1 MGPLF
6 TKNYNFLFTFNHH
19 NYLVFDI
26 CYQRF
31 DILCHISQQ
40 ITEIK
45 VTHAE
50 MHKDFING
58 LFSMKTTKKAFSRLP
73 VDLTLE

>member
-1 MGPLF
+1 MLYFHQEFYRSIQTGNLD
-6 TKNYNFLFTFNHH
+6 LWVHD
-19 NYLVFDI
+19 V
-26 CYQRF
+26 
-31 DILCHISQQ
+31 LCHISQQ